1 MYNEKDQK
9 ILSRTSVFTLKK
21 AKQEPGHK
29 N

>member
-1 MYNEKDQK
+1 MYNEKDVK
-9 ILSRTSVFTLKK
+9 ILLGMFAWTLKN